1 MSDARLF
8 EALDL
13 FRRKRRLGY
22 IQVGASSQCTL
33 GCVMCP
39 RTRFPDAWSSAD
51 MPPETYE
58 RIARSFPDARN
69 VYLSGWGEPL
79 LNAHFLDM
87 VGSAKEAGCTV
98 GFTTNGE
105 RLDEGAMRGLVE
117 LGADLTGVS
126 LAGAAPGTHGSRRR
140 GSDLN
145 GVFSRIAR
153 LNAIKEEAG
162 SDKPRVLLFFMM
174 LKDNMEELLDCVE
187 RAAGL
192 GADGVV
198 ATNLDYVGD
207 QAQDGLKAFS
217 CGAPTEGL
225 AEKVS
230 EAGGLAE
237 RLGVYFRAFPF
248 EMSRVR
254 VCSEDPI
261 NNLYVSEGGDVYPCV
276 YLGLP
281 MVRIPRIF
289 CGSRTVLPRVSFG
302 NVNER
307 SLLDIWEDEAYA
319 SFRGRYEARL
329 KENDPDPSSLPE
341 VCRTCYKAYGV

>member
-1 MSDARLF
+1 MSDTRLF
-8 EALDL
+8 EVLDL
-13 FRRKRRLGY
+13 FKRRRRLGY
-22 IQVGASSQCTL
+22 IQVGVSSRCTL

-39 RTRFPDAWSSAD
+39 RTLFPGAWNSAD

-79 LNAHFLDM
+79 LNAHFMDM

-98 GFTTNGE
+98 GFTTNGA

-117 LGADLTGVS
+117 LGADLVGVS
-126 LAGAAPGTHGSRRR
+126 VAGAAPGTHGSRRR

-145 GVFSRIAR
+145 GVYSRIAQ
-153 LNAIKEEAG
+153 LNAIKKEAG
-162 SDKPRVLLFFMM
+162 SDKPSIMLLFMM
-174 LKDNMEELLDCVE
+174 LKDNMDELPDSVE

-198 ATNLDYVGD
+198 ATNQDYVGD
-207 QAQDGLKAFS
+207 PVQDGLKAFS
-217 CGAPTEGL
+217 CGAPTVGSL
-225 AEKVS
+225 EKVS
-230 EAGGLAE
+230 EARERAE
-237 RLGVYFRAFPF
+237 RLGVYFRAFPLQ
-248 EMSRVR
+248 MSRVR

-261 NNLYVSEGGDVYPCV
+261 NNLYVSEGGDIYPCV

-281 MVRIPRIF
+281 MGRIPRIF
-289 CGSRTVLPRVSFG
+289 CGSRTVIPRVSFG

-307 SLLDIWEDEAYA
+307 SLNEILEDEAYA
-319 SFRGRYEARL
+319 SFRMRHETRL
-329 KENDPDPSSLPE
+329 RDHESNTDSLP
-341 VCRTCYKAYGV
+341 VLCRTCYKAYGI

>member
-22 IQVGASSQCTL
+22 IQIGISSRCTL

-39 RTRFPDAWSSAD
+39 QTHFTDAWNSAD
-51 MPPETYE
+51 MPLETYE
-58 RIARSFPDARN
+58 RASRSFPDTRN

-79 LNAHFLDM
+79 LNDHFLGM
-87 VGSAKEAGCTV
+87 VRSAKEAGCTV
-98 GFTTNGE
+98 GFTTNGA
-105 RLDEGAMRGLVE
+105 RLDEVVMMGLVE
-117 LGADLTGVS
+117 LGADLVGVS
-126 LAGAAPGTHGSRRR
+126 LAGATPKTHGSRRR

-145 GVFSRIAR
+145 GVFSRIAQ
-153 LNAIKEEAG
+153 LNIIKEEAG

-174 LKDNMEELLDCVE
+174 LKDNMDELPDCVE
-187 RAAGL
+187 RAAGM
-192 GADGVV
+192 GTDGVV

-230 EAGGLAE
+230 KARELAE
-237 RLGVYFRAFPF
+237 RLGVYFMAFPL
-248 EMSRVR
+248 EMGRVQ

-261 NNLYVSEGGDVYPCV
+261 NNLYISEGGDVYPCV

-289 CGSRTVLPRVSFG
+289 CGSRTVFPRVSFG

-307 SLLDIWEDEAYA
+307 SLIDIWEDEAYA
-319 SFRGRYEARL
+319 SFRRRHEARL
-329 KENDPDPSSLPE
+329 REHDSDPSSLPE
-341 VCRTCYKAYGV
+341 LCRTCYKAYGV